1 LAVRLFEMAY
11 GEGKSI
17 TLPGLYLLFN
27 SHGYWVSWWLGRK
40 PPYRCGGIGPMTWE
54 RWRR

>member
-1 LAVRLFEMAY
+1 VRLFEMAY

-17 TLPGLYLLFN
+17 TLPGLHLLFN
-27 SHGYWVSWWLGRK
+27 SHGYWVSWWFGRR